1 MVKNEKGGDGYLLE
15 REKEEEEE
23 KKGRGKRRGGL
34 RRGAYRTVK
43 SLVWPPA
50 SRRCPPPQSPI
61 SSTIQLLQYN
71 YTTTS
76 LLYPG

>member
-1 MVKNEKGGDGYLLE
+1 MVKKEKGGDGYLLE

-34 RRGAYRTVK
+34 RRAYRTVK

-61 SSTIQLLQYN
+61 SSTIQLRQYN